1 MYTKE
6 YLKNNPPK
14 YENLTDKTS
23 LENRV
28 CEELT
33 NAADE
38 LQTLVRNIQDLNESF
53 VVDPAKFISKGK
65 NNPFGGYKLDGVV
78 KYTIVDGEVK
88 YKA

>member
-6 YLKNNPPK
+6 YLKNNPPR

-28 CEELT
+28 CEKLT
-33 NAADE
+33 NTADE

-53 VVDPAKFISKGK
+53 VGRMKRQALTWEQVAKELSEIQTQIENTMEFVLEK
-65 NNPFGGYKLDGVV
+65 FD
-78 KYTIVDGEVK
+78 
-88 YKA
+88 

>member
-38 LQTLVRNIQDLNESF
+38 LQTLVRNIQNLNESF
-53 VVDPAKFISKGK
+53 VGRMKRNALTWEQVAKELSEIQTQIENTMEFVLEK
-65 NNPFGGYKLDGVV
+65 FD
-78 KYTIVDGEVK
+78 
-88 YKA
+88 

>member
-23 LENRV
+23 LENGM

-33 NAADE
+33 NVADE
-38 LQTLVRNIQDLNESF
+38 LQTLVRNIQDLNENF
-53 VVDPAKFISKGK
+53 VGRMKRQALTWEQVAKELSEIQTQIEDTMEFVLEK
-65 NNPFGGYKLDGVV
+65 FD
-78 KYTIVDGEVK
+78 
-88 YKA
+88 

>member
-14 YENLTDKTS
+14 YENLIDKTS

-38 LQTLVRNIQDLNESF
+38 FQTLVRNIQDLNESF
-53 VVDPAKFISKGK
+53 VGRMKRNALTWEQVAKELSEIQTQIENTMEFVLEK
-65 NNPFGGYKLDGVV
+65 FD
-78 KYTIVDGEVK
+78 
-88 YKA
+88 